1 MFKLSRR
8 QTILRASIIGC
19 LVIAVLSTVTY
30 FIINQTN
37 NINAATADGDKV
49 DIISAGKGTL
59 RYGSKHELGKD
70 YVGAMTKWYDVK
82 LADNTLRDGF
92 CAQPSKGSPIDD
104 NKETARV
111 MANDYKNGARIK
123 LLIYL
128 WSTNDSAD
136 STLKSSIF
144 DEMTSHGNWGDKDY
158 SDTIK
163 EYLFVHAV
171 IGDLYDNDTYGLDDT
186 EKAVIS
192 RVETKLSN
200 AINTNTHAWQS
211 AQNYQLYRAPA
222 ANQQD
227 IVWIEQLPLGII
239 NVQKCDSDISGTCAT
254 QSKANF
260 DGITFTLYDGT
271 TPVATQTLASG
282 ANTVQFTNLDTSK
295 TYTVQESGS
304 NTFYNLPAQAQS
316 AQPTEAGVTLTF
328 SNDIK
333 KGSITV
339 NKKDKETGTCTT
351 VTDKH
356 SFVGTTF
363 KLVNNSGNYIYYNGS
378 RIENGAT
385 VTTKS
390 ITSSTDCS
398 LSFTNLPYGD
408 YIVQETAAG
417 SRYALDETPVY
428 ISIPTNNNFDV
439 SFDFYNQPIR
449 GDIEFVKK
457 DPANNLPMSNAYFSI
472 SSIDENDQITETHI
486 VVADQNGVVNTS
498 NSFALHSYNTN
509 GYDELYDS
517 SEEPMVFAGYGSW
530 FGLNRSGQPIR
541 PVNNNVGALPYGTYI
556 IQELRCDANMFC
568 SGIINE
574 KITFQIT
581 THGEVRKLGNEGV
594 WDNDCAQFSI
604 VTEATD
610 KKDSDHYIEAGQEAT
625 ITDHISYCAKKNYTF
640 TITGTLMD
648 KSTGEPLLING
659 AKVEQSVEVKPTTD
673 CGTID
678 MEFPINTTDLNG
690 KDIVVFE
697 KLYYKENLKSTHED
711 INDANQTIHIVSL
724 GTVATDEK
732 DDDHFIVE
740 GEKTTIKDT
749 VSYCA
754 PKDQPYRI
762 KGVLM
767 DKTTGAPLIIN
778 DKTVEQTLDFTPTEN
793 CGTVELLFEIE
804 DTTGLAG
811 RAIVAYETL
820 YKLTTDEPAKEEKVI
835 SHEDINDD
843 DQTVTVI
850 NFGTYAVNEE
860 TGNKLFP
867 RDSDI
872 KVKDIIHY
880 CLQPGKEYT
889 IKGVVMDKSTGNGL
903 LVNSAPVESSVTFT
917 PTEACGDTEM
927 YFEFNTTN
935 LGGAHLVV
943 FEDLYY
949 NGELIIEHH
958 DINDDDESF
967 EIDPNAPDTGYA
979 ARVSGGT
986 TETTHSGLLVI
997 SAIAI
1002 TPVILFTAG
1011 HFFSKKRVTFNR

>member
-19 LVIAVLSTVTY
+19 LLVAILSIAAHFITNQFKESTAVTPPGGTVT
-30 FIINQTN
+30 IT
-37 NINAATADGDKV
+37 K
-49 DIISAGKGTL
+49 KPGTETYH
-59 RYGSKHELGKD
+59 YGSSGD
-70 YVGAMTKWYDVK
+70 GTYSRWYVVTTMDGMVYD
-82 LADNTLRDGF
+82 AF
-92 CAQPSKGSPIDD
+92 CAQASLDDPRGTSKQAL
-104 NKETARV
+104 EL
-111 MANDYKNGARIK
+111 ANDVKNGASIK
-123 LLIYL
+123 LFIYIWQVENENTIAL
-128 WSTNDSAD
+128 RNQIYSLMST
-136 STLKSSIF
+136 
-144 DEMTSHGNWGDKDY
+144 GNWSSESNTVKQ
-158 SDTIK
+158 
-163 EYLFVHAV
+163 YLFTHAV
-171 IGDLYDNDTYGLDDT
+171 ISGLYDADYHGLNNSEKGVVQQAMTYLQ
-186 EKAVIS
+186 
-192 RVETKLSN
+192 N
-200 AINTNTHAWQS
+200 AITSNTPAWQE
-211 AQNYQLYRAPA
+211 
-222 ANQQD
+222 ANQRTLYYAVPDDKDDQVV
-227 IVWIEQLPLGII
+227 VWIEDTPKGII
-239 NVQKCDSDISGTCAT
+239 NIKKCDSEITSSCVAQG
-254 QSKANF
+254 KANF

-271 TPVATQTLASG
+271 TPVAAQTLANG

-304 NTFYNLPAQAQS
+304 NTFYNLTAQAQS

-333 KGSITV
+333 KGNITV

-428 ISIPTNNNFDV
+428 ISIPTNNNFNV
-439 SFDFYNQPIR
+439 SSDFYNQPIR
-449 GDIEFVKK
+449 GDVTFIKR

-472 SSIDENDQITETHI
+472 SSIDENDQIMETHI
-486 VVADQNGVVNTS
+486 VVANQNGIVDTRS
-498 NSFALHSYNTN
+498 SFALHSNHTN

-530 FGLNRSGQPIR
+530 FGKNRSGQSV
-541 PVNNNVGALPYGTYI
+541 PVNDSVGALPYGTYI

-610 KKDSDHYIEAGQEAT
+610 KKDSDHYIETGQEAT

-659 AKVEQSVEVKPTTD
+659 EKVEQSIEVKPTTD

-678 MEFPINTTDLNG
+678 MEFPINTTDLEG

-762 KGVLM
+762 KGVLI
-767 DKTTGAPLIIN
+767 DKTTSAPLIIN

-820 YKLTTDEPAKEEKVI
+820 YKLTMDEPAKEEKII

-949 NGELIIEHH
+949 DGELIIEHH

-1002 TPVILFTAG
+1002 TPVILFAAG
-1011 HFFSKKRVTFNR
+1011 HFFSKKRVTFHR